1 MDDGAVHSLIN
12 NELGKWNADR
22 CIIQLPIKSMKLRYL
37 RPGKW
42 EWWKKRRLRWTERL
56 RSPLWR
62 PSIEH
67 WPDTRRTPG
76 YVCPGAWRRQKW
88 ILFEVFQTFSS
99 SLVATFFFFV
109 YFTLLFFSFLF
120 FDWFIHWFIFWFILF
135 FKLFAIANSF
145 YVGVFMWMSVWS
157 PVGIDTAQLSN
168 KRFPSWDLLSDKYYW
183 RGWGGRQIR
192 ATLTYKRL
200 LKKSAF
206 CFNNST
212 NE

>member
-1 MDDGAVHSLIN
+1 MKRWPMHYSAPDKV
-12 NELGKWNADR
+12 NETALPASWEMRMMEKATAPMNRALKKSTLTPIHRTLARTKENAWL
-22 CIIQLPIKSMKLRYL
+22 CLSWCLEK
-37 RPGKW
+37 
-42 EWWKKRRLRWTERL
+42 T
-56 RSPLWR
+56 
-62 PSIEH
+62 
-67 WPDTRRTPG
+67 
-76 YVCPGAWRRQKW
+76 KW

-109 YFTLLFFSFLF
+109 YFTLLYFSFLF
-120 FDWFIHWFIFWFILF
+120 FDWFIHSFIFWFILF